1 MVATASRPGLPAD
14 LLAPALP
21 PAYRLVSLRGTG
33 DAFAQACRVAPAEG
47 AGAFL
52 WGRRSD
58 VLDWAV
64 VLEPDEPLA
73 SARRAVFAGM
83 AAMADALSAF
93 APPEKPITVAWP
105 ATILFDGAR
114 LGGGRLAWP
123 EGCAEDR
130 VPAWL
135 VFGGMILAAHR
146 GGADPGAHREVTWLD
161 QEGFDPAEAPEI
173 VASFARHLLL
183 AFDIWGERGFG
194 PVAESYLARL
204 PKGPGDG
211 RRGIDPSGDLL
222 VHRPEGLRRV
232 ALAGPLREA
241 AWHDPATGLPR
252 L

>member
-1 MVATASRPGLPAD
+1 MVAIASRPADALPPP
-14 LLAPALP
+14 PALP
-21 PAYRLVSLRGTG
+21 PAYRLVTLPESG
-33 DAFAQACRVAPAEG
+33 DAFAHACRIAPAAG
-47 AGAFL
+47 AGTFV
-52 WGRRSD
+52 WVRRSD
-58 VLDWAV
+58 VLAWAV

-73 SARRAVFAGM
+73 AARRAVFAGM

-93 APPEKPITVAWP
+93 APPEKPVTIAWP

-114 LGGGRLAWP
+114 LGGGRLGWP
-123 EGCAEDR
+123 DGCAEDE

-146 GGADPGAHREVTWLD
+146 GGTDPGAHPGVTWLEE
-161 QEGFDPAEAPEI
+161 EGFDPAEIPEI
-173 VASFARHLLL
+173 AASFARHLLL
-183 AFDIWGERGFG
+183 AFDTWSERGFG

-204 PKGPGDG
+204 PKAPGDG
-211 RRGIDPSGDLL
+211 RRGIDPSGSLL
-222 VHRPEGLRRV
+222 VHRPDGLRRV